1 MTKNLKKRVLT
12 SVLLFLLLFLSFIN
26 NYVLGYI
33 LIVTALFSI
42 LEFFGMTKIILKKYR
57 IRKFFINSIFLFYI
71 FYFCSAFLNFSS
83 SLYLKILIFVILLT
97 CVASDIGGFVFGKIF
112 KGPKLTKISP
122 KKTISGAIGSLIF
135 SATSAPLL
143 IYYLTKDFEP
153 YVIII
158 GIVTSISCQ
167 TGDLFFSFLK
177 RKASLKDTGNFLPGH
192 GGILDRVDG
201 ILLGIPLGF
210 LTLLMIY

>member
-83 SLYLKILIFVILLT
+83 SLL
-97 CVASDIGGFVFGKIF
+97 ADPNSM
-112 KGPKLTKISP
+112 
-122 KKTISGAIGSLIF
+122 
-135 SATSAPLL
+135 ATFA
-143 IYYLTKDFEP
+143 
-153 YVIII
+153 
-158 GIVTSISCQ
+158 
-167 TGDLFFSFLK
+167 FF
-177 RKASLKDTGNFLPGH
+177 
-192 GGILDRVDG
+192 GILY
-201 ILLGIPLGF
+201 PLISVSSRDH
-210 LTLLMIY
+210 L

>member
-12 SVLLFLLLFLSFIN
+12 SVLLFLLLFFSFIN

-122 KKTISGAIGSLIF
+122 KKTISGAIGSSIF

-143 IYYLTKDFEP
+143 IYYLTKNFEP

-167 TGDLFFSFLK
+167 AGDLFFSFLK
-177 RKASLKDTGNFLPGH
+177 RKSLLKDTGNFLPGH
-192 GGILDRVDG
+192 GGILDRIDG
-201 ILLGIPLGF
+201 MLLGMPVGF